1 MLLSRE
7 APDRTTSELPDCRR
21 RAICGKPFSFSPIN
35 WLIPLDIYER
45 RPREE
50 LACGLWAPWLG
61 ERQITPSKENLSIFS
76 FILKLGRDRIAPTSD
91 YGTARIHLPLAG
103 PCA

>member
-1 MLLSRE
+1 MRKDEGTGILPIILCSTGWRDMLLSRE

-35 WLIPLDIYER
+35 WLIPLDIYKR

-50 LACGLWAPWLG
+50 LACGLWA
-61 ERQITPSKENLSIFS
+61 LSPN
-76 FILKLGRDRIAPTSD
+76 KKT
-91 YGTARIHLPLAG
+91 
-103 PCA
+103 